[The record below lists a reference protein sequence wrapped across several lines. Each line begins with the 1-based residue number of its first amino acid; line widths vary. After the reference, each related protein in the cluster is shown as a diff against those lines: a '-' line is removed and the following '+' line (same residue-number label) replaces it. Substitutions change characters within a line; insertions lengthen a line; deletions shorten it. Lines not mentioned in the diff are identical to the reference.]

1 MVVRESMQPE
11 ILYEDKDIIVINKP
25 AGLATQTAKIGQAD
39 VVSRLKKYLA
49 SGASGQPYLG
59 IVHRLDQPVEGL
71 LVFAKHKKAAAELTG
86 QMRGQKSGGEDLMNK
101 QYYGVF
107 CGKPDMAE
115 GRLVDY
121 LAKTTEGK
129 AAVVREN
136 VPGAKRAAL
145 HYKVLCTV
153 VAEDGMP
160 VSLADIH
167 IDTGRFHQIRA
178 QMAHAGMALLG
189 DAKYGDA
196 AVMERSRLLGVKT
209 VALCAYCLTFMHPV
223 SGEPLRFT
231 IRPRGG
237 SFSRFDF
244 PTT

>member
-1 MVVRESMQPE
+1 MEPE

-25 AGLATQTAKIGQAD
+25 AGLATQTAKIGQPD
-39 VVSRLKKYLA
+39 MVSKLKKYLA
-49 SGASGQPYLG
+49 PEASGQPYLG

-86 QMRGQKSGGEDLMNK
+86 QMRGQEPGGENLLNK

-107 CGKPDMAE
+107 CGEPDQSE
-115 GRLVDY
+115 GRLADY

-136 VPGAKRAAL
+136 IPGAKRAAL
-145 HYKVLCTV
+145 HYKVLCTAA
-153 VAEDGMP
+153 AEDGMP
-160 VSLADIH
+160 VSLADIR

-196 AVMERSRLLGVKT
+196 TVVERSRRLGVKT
-209 VALCAYCLTFMHPV
+209 VALCAYRLAFRHPI
-223 SGEPLRFT
+223 SGKPLQFT

-237 SFSRFDF
+237 IFSCFDF
-244 PTT
+244 PAT

>member
-1 MVVRESMQPE
+1 MEPE

-25 AGLATQTAKIGQAD
+25 AGLATQTAKIGQPD
-39 VVSRLKKYLA
+39 VVSKLKKYLA
-49 SGASGQPYLG
+49 SKASGQPYLG

-86 QMRGQKSGGEDLMNK
+86 QMRGQEPGGENLLNK
-101 QYYGVF
+101 HYYGVF
-107 CGKPDMAE
+107 CGKPDQSE

-121 LAKTTEGK
+121 LVKTTEGK

-136 VPGAKRAAL
+136 APGAKRAAL
-145 HYKVLCTV
+145 HYKVLCTA

-160 VSLADIH
+160 VSLADIR

-178 QMAHAGMALLG
+178 QMAYAGMALLG
-189 DAKYGDA
+189 DAKYGDEA
-196 AVMERSRLLGVKT
+196 IVERSRRLGVKT
-209 VALCAYCLTFMHPV
+209 VALCAYCLAFRHPV
-223 SGEPLRFT
+223 SGESLQFT

-237 SFSRFDF
+237 SFSRFDL

>member
-1 MVVRESMQPE
+1 MEPE

-25 AGLATQTAKIGQAD
+25 AGLATQTAKIGQPD
-39 VVSRLKKYLA
+39 VVSKLKKHLA
-49 SGASGQPYLG
+49 SEASGQPYLG

-71 LVFAKHKKAAAELTG
+71 LVFAKHKRAAAELTG
-86 QMRGQKSGGEDLMNK
+86 QLRGQEPGGENLLNK

-107 CGKPDMAE
+107 CGKPDETE

-121 LAKTTEGK
+121 LIKTTEGK
-129 AAVVREN
+129 TAVVREN
-136 VPGAKRAAL
+136 APGAKRAAL
-145 HYKVLCTV
+145 HYKVLCTEA
-153 VAEDGMP
+153 AEDGMP
-160 VSLADIH
+160 VSLADIR

-196 AVMERSRLLGVKT
+196 AVMERSRRLGVKT
-209 VALCAYCLTFMHPV
+209 VALCAYCLTFRHPV
-223 SGEPLRFT
+223 SGESLQFA
-231 IRPRGG
+231 IRPKGG
-237 SFSRFDF
+237 IFSRFDF